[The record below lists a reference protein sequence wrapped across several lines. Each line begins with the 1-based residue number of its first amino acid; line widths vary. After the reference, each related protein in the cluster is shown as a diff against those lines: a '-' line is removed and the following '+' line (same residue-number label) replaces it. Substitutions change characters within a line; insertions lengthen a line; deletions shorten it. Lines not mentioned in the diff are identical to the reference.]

1 MIEIIN
7 MSKKYKELE
16 LFNNVNLSFLEG
28 KKILIKGLNGSGKS
42 VLLKMLVGYAKPNK
56 GYIKVDGK
64 IIGKD
69 IDFLPNSGVSI
80 NAPEFLNNLSG
91 LDNLLTL
98 ASIRGIATKESITN
112 FAKTL
117 GLDTSLNKKYSTYSL
132 GMKQKMRL
140 IQALMDNPEYL
151 ILDEPFDALD
161 EKSKKVAIKLLSD
174 YIKNDKTLIFTS
186 HDKEDLD
193 FADIVYEIKDKNLIK
208 IK

>member
-16 LFNNVNLSFLEG
+16 LFDNVNLSFFEG

-56 GYIKVDGK
+56 GYIKVDEK

-161 EKSKKVAIKLLSD
+161 EKSKKVVVKLLSD
-174 YIKNDKTLIFTS
+174 YTENDKTLIFTS

-193 FADIVYEIKDKNLIK
+193 FADIVYEIKDKNLVK

>member
-16 LFNNVNLSFLEG
+16 LFDNVNLSILEG

-42 VLLKMLVGYAKPNK
+42 VLLKLLVGYAKPNK

-64 IIGKD
+64 IIGKN

-161 EKSKKVAIKLLSD
+161 EKSKTVVVKLLSD
-174 YIKNDKTLIFTS
+174 YTENDKTLIFTS

-193 FADIVYEIKDKNLIK
+193 FADIVYEIKDKNLVK